1 MSEIKPIEL
10 LAYLKKVGFTQV
22 AFAKRLG
29 VNDRTVRRWLSGAT
43 PIPKWMKF
51 IIE

>member
-1 MSEIKPIEL
+1 VSEIKPIEL
-10 LAYLKKVGFTQV
+10 LAYLKETGSTQI
-22 AFAKRLG
+22 AFAKRLS

-51 IIE
+51 VIK